1 MTLRAKPQLNGN
13 SRDDFA
19 RAYVAILDAMDAIQ
33 KARASVSSDVTHARN
48 YQHLGQDG
56 TNTAIED
63 RRSVDA
69 NLFFARNLLG
79 TIASEIVDAIEA

>member
-13 SRDDFA
+13 SRDDFE
-19 RAYVAILDAMDAIQ
+19 RAYVTIGDAMYAIQ
-33 KARASVSSDVTHARN
+33 KVRAIMLGDVANARN
-48 YQHLGQDG
+48 YQHLGHGG
-56 TNTAIED
+56 TDTAIED

-69 NLFFARNLLG
+69 NLGLALNLLG